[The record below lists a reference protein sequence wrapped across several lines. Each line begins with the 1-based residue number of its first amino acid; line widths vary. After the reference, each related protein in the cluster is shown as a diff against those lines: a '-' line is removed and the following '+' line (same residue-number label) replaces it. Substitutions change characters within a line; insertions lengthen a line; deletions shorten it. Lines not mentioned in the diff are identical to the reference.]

1 MSEQSILKGG
11 IAMEEIKDNI
21 IKDAYYLIKLF
32 NDAKIPVTQLH
43 VQKLMFLFEAYY
55 MNIVGQPLY
64 ECNYQ
69 AWNFGPVAPQ
79 LYKRFK
85 EYGSNAIVLTDV
97 ELKEAESI
105 DDFKKKLMKQ
115 LFDAF
120 KTLSAA
126 DLVKF
131 THAEGS
137 PWKEAWDE
145 KEYSTISKEK
155 MKDWFSK
162 YVIKQ

>member
-1 MSEQSILKGG
+1 
-11 IAMEEIKDNI
+11 MEEENNNIVQNDI

-55 MNIVGQPLY
+55 MNMTDEPYLY

-69 AWNFGPVAPQ
+69 AWNFGPVAPK

-85 EYGSNAIVLTDV
+85 EYGSNAIFLTTK
-97 ELKEAESI
+97 ELEEAESI
-105 DDFKKKLMKQ
+105 DDTKKKLMRE
-115 LFDAF
+115 LFEAF
-120 KTLSAA
+120 KSFSAA

>member
-1 MSEQSILKGG
+1 
-11 IAMEEIKDNI
+11 MENDI
-21 IKDAYYLIKLF
+21 IKDAYYLIKLY
-32 NDAKIPVTQLH
+32 NDAGIPITQLH

-55 MNIVGQPLY
+55 MNVMQAPYLY

-69 AWNFGPVAPQ
+69 AWNFGPVAPK

-85 EYGSNAIVLTDV
+85 EYGSNPIVLTAN

-105 DDFKKKLMKQ
+105 DDLKKELMKK

-137 PWKEAWDE
+137 PWKDAWNT

-155 MKDWFSK
+155 MKEWFSK

>member
-1 MSEQSILKGG
+1 MEGG
-11 IAMEEIKDNI
+11 IAMEGNAKHENDIVQ
-21 IKDAYYLIKLF
+21 DAYYLIKLF

-55 MNIVGQPLY
+55 MNMTDKPYLY
-64 ECNYQ
+64 ECDFQ

-85 EYGSNAIVLTDV
+85 IYGSNSIFLTKE
-97 ELKEAESI
+97 ELEEAESI
-105 DDFKKKLMKQ
+105 DETKKRLIKE
-115 LFDAF
+115 LFEAF
-120 KTLSAA
+120 KSFSAA

-137 PWKEAWDE
+137 PWKDAWDK
-145 KEYSTISKEK
+145 KEYSVISKEK

-162 YVIKQ
+162 YVVK

>member
-1 MSEQSILKGG
+1 
-11 IAMEEIKDNI
+11 
-21 IKDAYYLIKLF
+21 
-32 NDAKIPVTQLH
+32 
-43 VQKLMFLFEAYY
+43 
-55 MNIVGQPLY
+55 
-64 ECNYQ
+64 
-69 AWNFGPVAPQ
+69 
-79 LYKRFK
+79 
-85 EYGSNAIVLTDV
+85 
-97 ELKEAESI
+97 
-105 DDFKKKLMKQ
+105 MKQ